1 MKPITVTT
9 VIDRPIE
16 AVFDHLDDL
25 DNHEAFTNHFM
36 TDWTPASDKRTG
48 VGAKVRF
55 KVKAGGRHPWS
66 EIEVLEAERPHRS
79 MEEGRGGPD
88 GRRHTR
94 GTYELSRR
102 PDGGTDVT
110 FTLELLDPV
119 TTGEKLQ
126 MALGGRAYLKR
137 LNAKAMARL
146 KAIMEAQPQESASS
160 EADGGPAPAATARAS

>member
-9 VIDRPIE
+9 AVDRPIDE
-16 AVFDHLDDL
+16 VFDHLDDL
-25 DNHEAFTNHFM
+25 DNHAAFTDHFM
-36 TDWTPASDKRTG
+36 TDWTPTSEKRTG

-66 EIEVLEAERPHRS
+66 EIEVLESERPRRNV
-79 MEEGRGGPD
+79 EEGHGGPD

-94 GTYELSRR
+94 GTYELTPRA
-102 PDGGTDVT
+102 DGGTDVV
-110 FTLELLDPV
+110 FTLELLEPI

-146 KAIMEAQPQESASS
+146 KDILEAHAEPAGEKAN
-160 EADGGPAPAATARAS
+160 GGPAPAAA

>member
-9 VIDRPIE
+9 SINSPIE
-16 AVFDHLDDL
+16 EVYDHLDDL

-36 TDWTPASDKRTG
+36 SEWTPTSEQRTG

-55 KVKAGGRHPWS
+55 KVKMGGRHPWS
-66 EIEVLEAERPHRS
+66 EIEVLESERPHRNV
-79 MEEGRGGPD
+79 EEGHGGPD

-94 GTYELSRR
+94 GTYALKARA
-102 PDGGTDVT
+102 DGGTDVA

-126 MALGGRAYLKR
+126 MALGGRAILKR
-137 LNAKAMARL
+137 LNAKAMTRL
-146 KAIMEAQPQESASS
+146 KDILEARE
-160 EADGGPAPAATARAS
+160 